1 MKSESI
7 ADYVDSLQSHGRYS
21 FTKEEAAR
29 ALSVSNVAL
38 TAALHRLS
46 KKGRVLAVKRGF
58 YVIVPLEYAVGGV
71 VPAERFIDDLM
82 KSMVLPYYVG
92 LLTAAALHGAAH
104 QQPQVFYVMVPKAQR
119 PIEVSRLSIRF
130 LKKAV
135 LLATPVMAVKTATGF
150 IRVSTPAA
158 TAIDLVAYQS
168 RVGGMD
174 RVATVLQELAEK
186 LDADALVEAAK
197 REKELPPIQRLGWL
211 MEKLGLKEV
220 ANKLAEW
227 IAQQGPIPT
236 PLDPARPRKGYPRD
250 ARWNVIVNAEV
261 EGEL

>member
-1 MKSESI
+1 MKTESVG
-7 ADYVDSLQSHGRYS
+7 DYVDRLQSHGRYS

-29 ALSVSNVAL
+29 ALNVSNVAL

-46 KKGRVLAVKRGF
+46 KRGRILAVKRGF

-82 KSMVLPYYVG
+82 RSMSLPYYVG

-104 QQPQVFYVMVPKAQR
+104 QQPQVFYVVTLKAQR
-119 PIEVSRLSIRF
+119 PIHISGLSVRF
-130 LKKAV
+130 LKKAGMS
-135 LLATPVMAVKTATGF
+135 ATPVMAVKTATGF

-186 LDADALVEAAK
+186 MDADAVVEAAK
-197 REKELPPIQRLGWL
+197 QEHELPPIQRLGWL
-211 MEKLGLKEV
+211 MESLGLKEV
-220 ANKLAEW
+220 AVKLAEW
-227 IAQQGPIPT
+227 IAQQEPIPT
-236 PLDPARPRKGYPRD
+236 PLDPARPRKGCPRD